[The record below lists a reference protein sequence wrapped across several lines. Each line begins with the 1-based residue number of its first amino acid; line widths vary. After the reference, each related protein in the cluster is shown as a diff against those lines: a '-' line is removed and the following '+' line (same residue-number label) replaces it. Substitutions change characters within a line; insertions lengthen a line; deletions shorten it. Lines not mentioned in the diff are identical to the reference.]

1 MAVVIG
7 RHRWWVAAILG
18 IAGAFGIYEAVRGW
32 CFLRACGIKTKL

>member
-7 RHRWWVAAILG
+7 MGRLWVGVLLG
-18 IAGAFGIYEAVRGW
+18 IAGVFGIYEAFRGW